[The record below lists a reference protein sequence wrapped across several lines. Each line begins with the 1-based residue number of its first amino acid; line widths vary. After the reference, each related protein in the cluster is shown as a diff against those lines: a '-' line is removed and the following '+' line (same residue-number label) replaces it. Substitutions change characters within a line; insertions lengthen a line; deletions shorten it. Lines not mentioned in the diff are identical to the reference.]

1 VAPGVVRSRRAL
13 SARSR
18 AVAVA
23 AALLVAAG
31 GAPLALAQAHADEP
45 APAGGVTPGRR
56 LPFLGDLA
64 RDRGIELPLP
74 FGAGAVSYYIE
85 RDITVSELRV
95 GRGGAAPSAVS
106 DFVQLGTS
114 SRVGNLNAKFDV
126 WLLPFVNVYAIAG
139 YVWNESET
147 TFDLTLPP
155 LVPGGEPRRR
165 RLTVPTSLEGTVGG
179 LGATLAGG
187 YGPFFLALDFNAAQ
201 VGLGF
206 DDDLRAVVT
215 SLRTGWNGRAGGRP
229 LRVWAN
235 ATYWDTFATAKG
247 AVADPDGGGS
257 LAFEVD
263 QGPAH
268 PWTYG
273 LGAQYSARRWLDVAV
288 DLGVDFHGGWYVA
301 LVPVVRF

>member
-1 VAPGVVRSRRAL
+1 MAAMNGFAL
-13 SARSR
+13 
-18 AVAVA
+18 A
-23 AALLVAAG
+23 AALTVATAG
-31 GAPLALAQAHADEP
+31 LAPSALGQSPAQEA
-45 APAGGVTPGRR
+45 APGGGVTPGRK
-56 LPFLGDLA
+56 LPFLADLA

-74 FGAGAVSYYIE
+74 FGAGAVAYYIQ

-106 DFVQLGTS
+106 DFVQVATS
-114 SRVGNLNAKFDV
+114 SRVGNLNFKLDA
-126 WLLPFVNVYAIAG
+126 WLLPFLNVYAIAG

-147 TFDLTLPP
+147 TFDLTLPA
-155 LVPGGEPRRR
+155 LLPGGEPRRR
-165 RLTVPTSLEGTVGG
+165 RITVPTSLEGTVGG

-187 YGPFFLALDFNAAQ
+187 YGPFFMALDVNAAQ

-215 SLRTGWNGRAGGRP
+215 SLRSGWNGRVGGRP

-247 AVADPDGGGS
+247 AVPDPDGGAA

-268 PWTYG
+268 PWTFG
-273 LGAQYSARRWLDVAV
+273 LGTQYSARRRLDLAL
-288 DLGVDFHGGWYVA
+288 DAGVDFHGGWYVA
-301 LVPVVRF
+301 FVPVVRF